1 MTNVVDINR
10 KLSQFEGELRHFMRY
25 KMEDILY
32 MALDDVEKQE
42 MYTVEFYSQNPEWA
56 NGNRNSR
63 LYSLLDRCNK
73 KVELCKQDKGYKK
86 WKAHKD
92 NINYQKSILSD
103 FTHYR
108 DSIKSLL
115 DELDKFIPTIT
126 ELQLIK
132 YYQ

>member
-32 MALDDVEKQE
+32 MALDDVEKQK

-63 LYSLLDRCNK
+63 LYSLLDRCNI
-73 KVELCKQDKGYKK
+73 G
-86 WKAHKD
+86 W
-92 NINYQKSILSD
+92 
-103 FTHYR
+103 
-108 DSIKSLL
+108 
-115 DELDKFIPTIT
+115 
-126 ELQLIK
+126 LIHLMNGK
-132 YYQ
+132 